1 MIYLFFQA
9 ETSNGDSVKLEMT
22 RVDCSGESPYKMLPE
37 ELSNSR
43 RKSSNPRKI
52 KRDNSIDT
60 EQSNHSVNEEADS
73 PEEESSISCLLCGRI
88 FENRKELRK
97 HILIGHGIDPA
108 EVGYPDLEM
117 DEMRASREHF
127 DESEMAESM
136 LEAETVFCC
145 EVCIREFNDRASLW
159 LHMLYSHREEAAT
172 ACGICLRV
180 CSDNVSLLEHVDS
193 CHPRETLATDKRRY
207 SCQICARQHDSR
219 KKLLVHVKI
228 HNLKDAD
235 GRALDPESMVVL
247 NSDFYGPEAPPSN
260 ECVLDDEFSMSCEMC
275 YKTFPTELK
284 LIKHKRNAHKDSEAM
299 HSTNSSATYK
309 LFFPCEMCGLSHSTR
324 TERWRH
330 VFSCHAD
337 EPSLVCQREG
347 CWKVFPTRA
356 LQYEHVSSHHDLQ
369 GDSPNTC
376 EICGKLWATRMNYW
390 KHMMGVHSDCLPF
403 ICGVCLKVFCNVS
416 DLANHVKDKHYPLD
430 NSEEFCC
437 DICGRPYSKKSKM
450 SRHRKIHNLPCS
462 EGGFED
468 GVFDMHSD
476 NTDGFNDPGALKCKE
491 CPTEQFLDLEELSEH
506 RRSAHNLV
514 PCDLCPK
521 YYGRTSHLWKHV
533 YKIHKTHPDI
543 TCNICQKTSASKFH
557 LSKHYAKHHRS
568 APEENNYVTLNDVSN
583 SGDIHNCSK
592 CNKVF
597 RKDHLMRQHLKHCT
611 GPKPIN
617 TLIGS
622 TPSVNG
628 SFPCEKCKKVFD
640 TPSILRKHV
649 KSSHII
655 YTCEICEVSKD
666 SRTELFNHIKA
677 EHLNHPDL
685 TCDVTS
691 CLKMLRVKKDLIKHK
706 REHRQGYPPPT
717 CEFCGELLANRLKLR
732 KHLRSNHTEQSKYL
746 CSICTVSHLRFEDLQ
761 EHIKENHP
769 SSIGKPNTCTICA
782 RKFPTKYKLEVHL
795 KVHGNEFF
803 HCLTCFEV
811 FRKEEDFNAHSEIHP
826 PKKLSTPKIQE
837 EGKDSNAESDDE
849 EGGKK
854 RSLSPGTQSS
864 SKVIK
869 LVHNCVCCKETFTTK
884 SELSKHQLET
894 HSSLKCSICL
904 AYFES
909 EDVLANHKITCKP
922 SEGRVKRRSALNSL
936 IFNKSIERVL
946 NADSDDELSATNRS
960 SVNSVDDNSSSSKD
974 LWTSGKYTSGRKV
987 YENDNSFSPCEHCE
1001 KTWPMKRALWQ
1012 HLIRSHRPE
1021 AATTCGVC
1029 LKSCG
1034 SYYDLDMHLVE
1045 EHPTNFEM
1053 DDSNSTC
1060 RVCGRYHNARHK
1072 LQGHAAIHA
1081 GDEERS
1087 AILQYDCSICDKSF
1101 SSRGFLIK
1109 HEKEEHNINV
1119 ERKYGD
1125 LKKNEQS
1132 DTELFVNSISSD
1144 DDDSQF
1150 EGFPVES
1157 CETVT
1162 PFAKS
1167 LLKDV
1172 EKETS
1177 SPIEEFAI
1185 HSPDPELKPMEL
1197 DSDSNS
1203 SGHSISPD
1211 MKLDPDNSNDAFKD
1225 MSVLDPS
1232 NKSESRDSFKVEEL
1246 FEQNNTQE
1254 STSDVDKEDN
1264 SSFDCQPDV
1273 NKEDSELMY
1282 DIEDSVVQSNVINT
1296 VKSFQSV
1303 ASLNQCSRQSASLDE
1318 NSLQLVCSNDSS
1330 RYISQNI
1337 TDSEMDNLVT

>member
-1 MIYLFFQA
+1 MKKEDYLGESA
-9 ETSNGDSVKLEMT
+9 VKL
-22 RVDCSGESPYKMLPE
+22 LPE

-60 EQSNHSVNEEADS
+60 EQSNHSVNEEGDS
-73 PEEESSISCLLCGRI
+73 PEEESPISCLLCAQI
-88 FENRKELRK
+88 FENRNELRK

-117 DEMRASREHF
+117 DEMPATRDHM

-193 CHPRETLATDKRRY
+193 CHPRESMVTDKRRY

-247 NSDFYGPEAPPSN
+247 NSDFYGSEAPPSN
-260 ECVLDDEFSMSCEMC
+260 ECVMDDEFSMSCEIC

-462 EGGFED
+462 EGGLED
-468 GVFDMHSD
+468 GVFDMHPE
-476 NTDGFNDPGALKCKE
+476 NADGINDPAALKCKD
-491 CPTEQFLDLEELSEH
+491 CPTEEFLDLEELSEH

-533 YKIHKTHPDI
+533 YKIHKTHPEI

-557 LSKHYAKHHRS
+557 LAKHYAKHHRS
-568 APEENNYVTLNDVSN
+568 APEENNYVTLNDVSS

-597 RKDHLMRQHLKHCT
+597 RKDYLMRQHLKHCT
-611 GPKPIN
+611 GPKPTN
-617 TLIGS
+617 TVTGS
-622 TPSVNG
+622 SPAVNG
-628 SFPCEKCKKVFD
+628 SFQCEKCKRMFD
-640 TPSILRKHV
+640 TPSILRKHI

-655 YTCEICEVSKD
+655 YTCELCEVSKD
-666 SRTELFNHIKA
+666 SRTDLFDHIKA
-677 EHLNHPDL
+677 EHFNHPDL
-685 TCDVTS
+685 TCDVCS
-691 CLKMLRVKKDLIKHK
+691 KMLRVKKDLVKHK

-717 CEFCGELLANRLKLR
+717 CEFCGELFANRLKLR

-811 FRKEEDFNAHSEIHP
+811 FRKEEELIVHNEIHP
-826 PKKLSTPKIQE
+826 PKKLSASKIQDE
-837 EGKDSNAESDDE
+837 SKDSNAESDDE
-849 EGGKK
+849 EGSMK
-854 RSLSPGTQSS
+854 RSHSPSTQNNPKS
-864 SKVIK
+864 SKLSHK
-869 LVHNCVCCKETFTTK
+869 CVCCKETFTSK
-884 SELSKHQLET
+884 NELVKHQLEL
-894 HSSLKCSICL
+894 HDSLKCGTCL
-904 AYFES
+904 AYFENEETLS
-909 EDVLANHKITCKP
+909 THKITCKP
-922 SEGRVKRRSALNSL
+922 SEGRVKRKSALNSL
-936 IFNKSIERVL
+936 IFNKSLERAL
-946 NADSDDELSATNRS
+946 NAESDDELTNRS
-960 SVNSVDDNSSSSKD
+960 SVNSVDENSSNSKD
-974 LWTSGKYTSGRKV
+974 LWTSGKFTIGRKV
-987 YENDNSFSPCEHCE
+987 YENDNTFSPCEHCD

-1012 HLIRSHRPE
+1012 HLIRSHRTE

-1029 LKSCG
+1029 LKYCD

-1045 EHPTNFEM
+1045 AHPTNFEM

-1072 LQGHAAIHA
+1072 LQGHAVIHA
-1081 GDEERS
+1081 EDEERS
-1087 AILQYDCSICDKSF
+1087 AIAQYNCSVCDKSF
-1101 SSRGFLIK
+1101 TSRGFLIK
-1109 HEKEEHNINV
+1109 HEKEEHGINV
-1119 ERKYGD
+1119 ERKYSD
-1125 LKKNEQS
+1125 FQKDEQS
-1132 DTELFVNSISSD
+1132 DTELFPNSISSD
-1144 DDDSQF
+1144 DDDLQF

-1162 PFAKS
+1162 PFREA
-1167 LLKDV
+1167 LLKSV
-1172 EKETS
+1172 EQEMHS
-1177 SPIEEFAI
+1177 QVEDFAQN
-1185 HSPDPELKPMEL
+1185 STDTELKKTVDVDF
-1197 DSDSNS
+1197 DSDCSR
-1203 SGHSISPD
+1203 HSKSPD
-1211 MKLDPDNSNDAFKD
+1211 MKLDADNSNDFKEL
-1225 MSVLDPS
+1225 SLLDTS
-1232 NKSESRDSFKVEEL
+1232 NKSESRDSFKADVL
-1246 FEQNNTQE
+1246 QNQE
-1254 STSDVDKEDN
+1254 SASDVDREDDSSVECEPSVHKEDM
-1264 SSFDCQPDV
+1264 
-1273 NKEDSELMY
+1273 ELMY
-1282 DIEDSVVQSNVINT
+1282 DTEDSLGQSNVIN
-1296 VKSFQSV
+1296 SFEPDS
-1303 ASLNQCSRQSASLDE
+1303 SLNQCSRESLTLED
-1318 NSLQLVCSNDSS
+1318 NSLPVPCTNDSS

-1337 TDSEMDNLVT
+1337 TDSEMENLVT